1 MCYFLT
7 FINNNMAEIKQTN
20 KMNVN
25 IKKNKTKIDMAIEGT
40 YSSLPIDSR

>member
-7 FINNNMAEIKQTN
+7 FINNNLAEIKQAN

-25 IKKNKTKIDMAIEGT
+25 IKKKIPKIYMAIEGT
-40 YSSLPIDSR
+40 YSSLALDSR